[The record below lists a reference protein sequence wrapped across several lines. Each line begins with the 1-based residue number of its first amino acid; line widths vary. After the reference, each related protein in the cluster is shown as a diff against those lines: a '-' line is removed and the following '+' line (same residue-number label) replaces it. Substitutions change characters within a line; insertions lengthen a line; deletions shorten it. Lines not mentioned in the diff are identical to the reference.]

1 MLDPAGGLSVVVLVG
16 AGFWSPVDIL
26 AIGLDLDLD
35 LDLNLDIFEVLIVIK
50 VDFGGDGCRRAKAGS
65 DTGFKV
71 VDGRRGRAEAGE
83 AGRAK
88 REWCTVCR
96 EGGE

>member
-16 AGFWSPVDIL
+16 AGFWSTVDIL
-26 AIGLDLDLD
+26 AIGLDLDLELD
-35 LDLNLDIFEVLIVIK
+35 LDLNLDIVEVVIVIK
-50 VDFGGDGCRRAKAGS
+50 VDFGGDGCRGAKAGS

-71 VDGRRGRAEAGE
+71 VDGRRGRVEAGE

-88 REWCTVCR
+88 REWCTLYSM
-96 EGGE
+96 

>member
-35 LDLNLDIFEVLIVIK
+35 LNLDIVEVVIVIK
-50 VDFGGDGCRRAKAGS
+50 VDFGGDGCRRVKAGS

-88 REWCTVCR
+88 REWCTLYSM
-96 EGGE
+96 